1 MAAPSQTPRADNNA
15 VAEWPAAI
23 GSWYATIILT
33 LAYVLS
39 FMDRQILTL
48 MIEPIQRDLGLTDVQ
63 ISLVIGAAFALLYA
77 TAGLPLGYL
86 VDRANR
92 RLVGAAGV
100 AFWSVMM
107 PVCGLAQG
115 YGMLFVARMGV
126 GIGEATLSP
135 AAYSLLPD
143 LFPPSRLV
151 RAVGVYATGATL
163 GIGLAYIFGGAL
175 AQWATS
181 TASIP
186 LPLIG
191 EVASWRAP
199 FFILLV
205 PGIVLA
211 ALVLTIRE
219 PPRRVTALAQMQ
231 DGPAPL
237 LGFLRSHGAA
247 AGLLFLGMGLQSVVV
262 QAILTWTPTLLIRRF
277 GWSSGDIGLVLGVL
291 LLIGGIARALCGAR
305 RWPSGVAN
313 GQPRRLV
320 RLCLASGAV
329 LLLVAPLAP
338 LQTSGIAVL
347 VVMALGFGIGTF
359 ATSPALS
366 ALQLMTPNHLRGRM
380 TALFLLVTQL
390 IGMTVGPT
398 LVAVLTQYAFKR
410 PELVGYGQM
419 CTAAVGAL
427 GSIIAFALCE
437 RAMRRG
443 GMLTEAATTRVAT

>member
-1 MAAPSQTPRADNNA
+1 
-15 VAEWPAAI
+15 
-23 GSWYATIILT
+23 
-33 LAYVLS
+33 
-39 FMDRQILTL
+39 
-48 MIEPIQRDLGLTDVQ
+48 
-63 ISLVIGAAFALLYA
+63 
-77 TAGLPLGYL
+77 
-86 VDRANR
+86 
-92 RLVGAAGV
+92 
-100 AFWSVMM
+100 M

-115 YGMLFVARMGV
+115 YGTLFVARMGV

-175 AQWATS
+175 AQWTTS
-181 TASIP
+181 TASIS

-191 EVASWRAP
+191 VVSSWRVP
-199 FFILLV
+199 FFILLI
-205 PGIVLA
+205 PGVVLA
-211 ALVLTIRE
+211 ALILTIRE
-219 PPRRVTALAQMQ
+219 PPRRVTAPSQMQ

-277 GWSSGDIGLVLGVL
+277 GWNSGHIGVVLGVL
-291 LLIGGIARALCGAR
+291 LLIAGVAGTLGGAR
-305 RWPSGVAN
+305 LGSGVVAD

-320 RLCLASGAV
+320 KLCLASGVV
-329 LLLVAPLAP
+329 LVLVAPLAP

-347 VVMALGFGIGTF
+347 VVMSLGFGIGTF

-427 GSIIAFALCE
+427 GSIIAFVLCE
-437 RAMRRG
+437 RAMRRDG
-443 GMLTEAATTRVAT
+443 TLTEVAATRVSSANG